1 MKKVLLVDDSQLS
14 IDGLVQNIDF
24 QQLGL
29 DIAAVCLDSE
39 SALDHLNREE
49 VDIVISDIRMPNLTG
64 LDLARYVIPRHKQ
77 TKIILISAFDDFEY
91 AQEALRIGVFD
102 YIQKPID
109 YAYLQ
114 RSIQKALD
122 SVEVERALYRQLQDI
137 KPYLEAKLYMDLL
150 HSYPES
156 ARVVL
161 SKNMDYLD
169 IKPNQGPYICLAL
182 FPSQEN
188 VDKERTLIENIG
200 LQNYMQKFFGKYFF
214 VKFIQEFDKIL
225 AVLSPVGDC
234 DDFYNLILRISN
246 DFVHHC
252 EQTSISVFVM
262 IGVPV
267 DTLWE
272 ISISYQSTA
281 IASNFLYFREKTQIF
296 EACKAAVLQN
306 GSIPIDY
313 LCDLENDLVNVLLMH
328 SHNQLESFI
337 ERFEKLLL
345 HYKSGKEE
353 VIACIQLFAARLLS
367 YFSDNKEMRNHST
380 DRINHFLM
388 DIRAKSDAR
397 EIINQ
402 FSQLGHDLIDAIHI
416 QSSSYHARLIHDVV
430 RYIESHYACSEL
442 RLEDVAK
449 AFHINSNHLSRVF
462 KREKGVSF
470 SDYLSEVRLLQAQ
483 KLLSASTMRIS
494 EISQETGYASQYYFS
509 QCFKKRFGVTPSQ
522 YRTTKED

>member
-161 SKNMDYLD
+161 SK
-169 IKPNQGPYICLAL
+169 KH
-182 FPSQEN
+182 
-188 VDKERTLIENIG
+188 G
-200 LQNYMQKFFGKYFF
+200 LPGYQTKSRSIYMLG
-214 VKFIQEFDKIL
+214 V
-225 AVLSPVGDC
+225 
-234 DDFYNLILRISN
+234 IS
-246 DFVHHC
+246 
-252 EQTSISVFVM
+252 
-262 IGVPV
+262 
-267 DTLWE
+267 
-272 ISISYQSTA
+272 
-281 IASNFLYFREKTQIF
+281 
-296 EACKAAVLQN
+296 
-306 GSIPIDY
+306 
-313 LCDLENDLVNVLLMH
+313 
-328 SHNQLESFI
+328 
-337 ERFEKLLL
+337 
-345 HYKSGKEE
+345 KSGK
-353 VIACIQLFAARLLS
+353 R
-367 YFSDNKEMRNHST
+367 
-380 DRINHFLM
+380 
-388 DIRAKSDAR
+388 
-397 EIINQ
+397 
-402 FSQLGHDLIDAIHI
+402 G
-416 QSSSYHARLIHDVV
+416 
-430 RYIESHYACSEL
+430 
-442 RLEDVAK
+442 
-449 AFHINSNHLSRVF
+449 
-462 KREKGVSF
+462 
-470 SDYLSEVRLLQAQ
+470 
-483 KLLSASTMRIS
+483 
-494 EISQETGYASQYYFS
+494 
-509 QCFKKRFGVTPSQ
+509 
-522 YRTTKED
+522 